1 MGKNIIYPPYI
12 KKEQEVDNRI
22 QLEIPDYTLEYEE
35 YMRRKALEEPPKKEE
50 TVIIIDIY

>member
-1 MGKNIIYPPYI
+1 MTSIPLPFII
-12 KKEQEVDNRI
+12 KKEEEVDNRI

-35 YMRRKALEEPPKKEE
+35 YMRQKQKEEPSNKEE

>member
-1 MGKNIIYPPYI
+1 MIPAYIID
-12 KKEQEVDNRI
+12 KGRKEQEVDNRI

-35 YMRRKALEEPPKKEE
+35 WLRKKKQDERDTEPE

>member
-1 MGKNIIYPPYI
+1 MGRNIIPLPFI
-12 KKEQEVDNRI
+12 KKEEEADNRI

-35 YMRRKALEEPPKKEE
+35 YMRRKALEEPPEKQE